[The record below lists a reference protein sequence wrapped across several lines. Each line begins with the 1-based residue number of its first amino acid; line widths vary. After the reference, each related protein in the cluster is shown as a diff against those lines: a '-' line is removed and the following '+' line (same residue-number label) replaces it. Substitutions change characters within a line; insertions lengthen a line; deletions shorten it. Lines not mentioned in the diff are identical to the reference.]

1 MKKTN
6 LIVILAFIILF
17 VGCSNDN
24 TVQTQSKNVNT
35 STVSIKEYDTGLDY
49 LGIVRAKDT
58 KNYAFLSG
66 GKLEHIYVEAG
77 EKIKAGDLLAQLD
90 TSSLEISANTARIN
104 VNSLK
109 NSLETAKSALDAT
122 EVLHDNGVI
131 ADKDWEAQESQY
143 VMLEGNYEIAQ
154 NNLEQAEKQL
164 IDSTIYADED
174 GYVMEVPYKEG
185 EIIAAGYPVVIM
197 KGSQKVISVGVSTD
211 DIVKVTST
219 SAVKVDGKITA
230 NIDSIGQYPDEKT
243 RAYTV
248 DVVFESDKYEIGDMV
263 EVQII
268 TGKNS
273 GCFVPVQSI
282 FNIDGIDYV
291 YVVNE
296 EGIVSRKQITRGELC
311 NDMVQVDGIVKGTV
325 IIRDGVKNI
334 KENDVVI
341 STNSLNI
348 VNKSENASN

>member
-6 LIVILAFIILF
+6 LIVLIFTILL
-17 VGCSNDN
+17 VGCSKDN

-35 STVSIKEYDTGLDY
+35 STVSRKEYDTGLDY

-66 GKLEHIYVEAG
+66 GKLAHVYVEAG
-77 EKIKAGDLLAQLD
+77 DEIKAGDLLAKLD
-90 TSSLEISANTARIN
+90 TSSLEISANTAKIN
-104 VNSLK
+104 ASSLK
-109 NSLETAKSALDAT
+109 KSLQTAKSTLDAT
-122 EVLHDNGVI
+122 KVLHDSGVI

-143 VMLEGNYEIAQ
+143 VTLKGNYEIAQ
-154 NNLEQAEKQL
+154 NNLEQAKKQL
-164 IDSTIYADED
+164 IDSTIYAEED
-174 GYVMEVPYKEG
+174 GYVMEVPHKEG
-185 EIIAAGYPVVIM
+185 EIIAAGYPVVTM

-211 DIVKVTST
+211 DIVKVSKTST
-219 SAVKVDGKITA
+219 VKVDGKVTA

-263 EVQII
+263 EVQIM

-311 NDMVQVDGIVKGTV
+311 NDMVQADGIENGTV

-334 KENDVVI
+334 KENDIVI
-341 STNSLNI
+341 SSNAPI
-348 VNKSENASN
+348 GGNKSKNASD

>member
-6 LIVILAFIILF
+6 LIAILVFIILL

-24 TVQTQSKNVNT
+24 TVQTQSKNANT
-35 STVSIKEYDTGLDY
+35 STVSTKEYDTGLDY

-66 GKLEHIYVEAG
+66 GKLEAIYVEAG
-77 EKIKAGDLLAQLD
+77 EKIKAGDLLAKLD
-90 TSSLEISANTARIN
+90 TSSLEIGANTARIN

-122 EVLHDNGVI
+122 KVLHDNGVI
-131 ADKDWEAQESQY
+131 ADKDWEAQENQY
-143 VMLEGNYEIAQ
+143 VTLEGNYEIAQ
-154 NNLEQAEKQL
+154 NNLEQVEKQL

-174 GYVMEVPYKEG
+174 GYVMEVPYKAG

-211 DIVKVTST
+211 DIAKVTTT
-219 SAVKVDGKITA
+219 SVVKVDGTITA

-291 YVVNE
+291 YVVNK
-296 EGIVSRKQITRGELC
+296 EGIVSRKQIIRGELC
-311 NDMVQVDGIVKGTV
+311 NDTVQVDGIEKGTV
-325 IIRDGVKNI
+325 IISDGVKNI

-341 STNSLNI
+341 LSNSLNSI
-348 VNKSENASN
+348 NQSKNASN